1 MRGKYA
7 FTVSCL
13 KEADDVWS
21 LEFLSLGNPV
31 PANIIQHEELTQP
44 LTDMPVVF
52 RQEDPINYFR
62 KLTQSVLTF
71 LQGYHTRLLNQI
83 RSRLARLETGEYL
96 YAKVTYLNNGAEIN
110 AYNYEVEL
118 AKEQLAPT
126 GVRQPLPSAAPSI
139 EELPHTAPVDTAF
152 DDLEQMPTSDDS
164 SVTESQV
171 SKQLVQLRM
180 EINSLHSE
188 LRRLKKQFKGMV
200 EQQQASL
207 EEPDESLFSPS
218 FRPSA
223 TKPEKVG
230 QGVLKSEV
238 LTPIDSTL
246 KAEGQE
252 ISAGSFGSRQE
263 RINKTLSIIGN
274 AAPNRTF
281 SSMPVS
287 EVDEVKL
294 STNENTALRLVMERG
309 LVTESE
315 LKGLFDNPV
324 AVMESLISKMI
335 ETNTHWVHSERS
347 ENGEW
352 VYAWQGN

>member
-31 PANIIQHEELTQP
+31 PVNVIQHEELNQP
-44 LTDMPVVF
+44 LTDVPVVF
-52 RQEDPINYFR
+52 RQEDPITYFR

-71 LQGYHTRLLNQI
+71 LPGYHTRLLNQI

-110 AYNYEVEL
+110 SYNYEVEL
-118 AKEQLAPT
+118 AKEQLVPT
-126 GVRQPLPSAAPSI
+126 GARQPLPGVAPSI
-139 EELPHTAPVDTAF
+139 EERPYTAPVGMAF
-152 DDLEQMPTSDDS
+152 DDLEQMAVSDDS
-164 SVTESQV
+164 SVKESQV
-171 SKQLVQLRM
+171 SKQLAQLRM

-188 LRRLKKQFKGMV
+188 LRRLKKQFKDIV
-200 EQQQASL
+200 DQQQPSL
-207 EEPDESLFSPS
+207 EEPGRSLFSPP
-218 FRPSA
+218 FRPT

-230 QGVLKSEV
+230 QRALGSEV
-238 LTPIDSTL
+238 LTPIDTTL
-246 KAEGQE
+246 KAKGQE
-252 ISAGSFGSRQE
+252 IPTGSPSSRQE
-263 RINKTLSIIGN
+263 RINKTLSTVGN

-281 SSMPVS
+281 SSILGS
-287 EVDEVKL
+287 EVDEIKL

-335 ETNTHWVHSERS
+335 ETNTHWIHSERS